1 MLMPRA
7 AHAEQNSSLCS
18 KHRHNISS
26 LMSHKLHTLKAY
38 QLWISALLYI
48 SV

>member
-1 MLMPRA
+1 MLTPRA

-18 KHRHNISS
+18 KHRYNISS
-26 LMSHKLHTLKAY
+26 LMSHKLHNLKAY